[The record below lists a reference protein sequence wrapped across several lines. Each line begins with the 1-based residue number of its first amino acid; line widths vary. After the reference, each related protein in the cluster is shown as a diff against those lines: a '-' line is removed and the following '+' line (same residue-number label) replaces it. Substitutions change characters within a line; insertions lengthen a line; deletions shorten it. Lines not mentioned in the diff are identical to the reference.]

1 MNNRLVDKTL
11 SAPITVTWEITTKC
25 NLSCIHC
32 LSSSGVK
39 LKELSTTECFNLVDQ
54 LAELKVFR
62 INFGGGEP
70 FIRDDFMQ
78 LLDYANSKGIITCVS
93 TNGTMLDEK
102 LVDSFKKW
110 GEDNFFIQVSLD
122 GASKESNDRI
132 RGKGTFEQIER
143 VVKLLSNAQMEF
155 TINTVL
161 TSINYG
167 ELMDLYRF
175 AKTNKAKLR
184 VSRLRPSGKGKENW
198 SELSLSR
205 EQMENFPKFLHAHDD
220 VLTGDSFF
228 FLTSAS
234 RQSLGLNMCGAAKLT
249 CSIAPDGKIYPCP
262 FLQEPEFEAGDIRN
276 ETFSNIW
283 NNSSILDLFRH
294 RNVDACR
301 SCYRLD
307 SCHGGCP
314 AVGYYMSKSLNEP
327 DPECIA
333 NKGKSFK

>member
-1 MNNRLVDKTL
+1 VNNRLVDNTL

-39 LKELSTTECFNLVDQ
+39 LAELTTAECFNLVDQ

-78 LLDYANSKGIITCVS
+78 LLDYANGKGIITCVS

-122 GASKESNDRI
+122 GASKETNDRI
-132 RGKGTFEQIER
+132 RGKGTFEQINR
-143 VVKLLSNAQMEF
+143 AVKLLAGAKLEF

-161 TSINYG
+161 TSVNYG
-167 ELMDLYRF
+167 ELMDLYRY
-175 AKTNKAKLR
+175 AEANDAKLR

-198 SELSLSR
+198 SRLALSR
-205 EQMENFPKFLHAHDD
+205 EQMENFPKFLNAHND

-228 FLTSAS
+228 FLTTES
-234 RQSLGLNMCGAAKLT
+234 RQNLGLNMCGAAKLT

-262 FLQEPEFEAGDIRN
+262 FLQETEFEAGDIRKKN
-276 ETFSNIW
+276 FSEIW
-283 NNSSILDLFRH
+283 TASSILEMFRH
-294 RNVDACR
+294 RNVDACK

-314 AVGYYMSKSLNEP
+314 AVGYFVSKTLSGP
-327 DPECIA
+327 DPECIV
-333 NKGKSFK
+333 NRSGNC